1 MKITI
6 NNNEWISIEIPLLV
20 RLLIIVNMIKF
31 GMINSFI
38 RGETWRLQ
46 ANLCIVITMYGIS
59 LFLSLSPKKKG
70 FRIIKQIPCSHL
82 TLVRKIFERTKNW
95 KDLYFHE
102 DSKKDFFFFF
112 LNFQIT
118 NVNCGYSSQPR
129 IRRFEDRNIKGGR
142 KTKYIESKCGTWCN

>member
-1 MKITI
+1 
-6 NNNEWISIEIPLLV
+6 
-20 RLLIIVNMIKF
+20 
-31 GMINSFI
+31 
-38 RGETWRLQ
+38 
-46 ANLCIVITMYGIS
+46 MYGIS

-112 LNFQIT
+112 KFPNHECKLWLL
-118 NVNCGYSSQPR
+118 
-129 IRRFEDRNIKGGR
+129 
-142 KTKYIESKCGTWCN
+142 ESASN